1 MVEINLWS
9 GLKRFADGRT
19 VVPVEGRTLREILDA
34 LTTAHPGLVPFIK
47 AGVSVAVNGQI
58 VVDLSTP
65 VGATDEVY
73 LIQRVKGG

>member
-34 LTTAHPGLVPFIK
+34 LVTAHPGLAPFLK

-65 VGATDEVY
+65 VANTDEIY
-73 LIQRVKGG
+73 LIQRIKGG